1 MAGGFRGFGKS
12 QLQQTVEL
20 ARDTIREF
28 EKSLAKLRADNLR
41 LEQRCHRVEEQLLK
55 IVTITKE
62 GRQSALRERVG
73 SVLDEIVRRVEK
85 VAGRRFTRAEDKHV
99 RDAVQE
105 RPLTPAEQAE
115 LLQAQEAQRRRD
127 RVQRGSS
134 WDLQRKARDVTR
146 GKDDDL
152 GPSR

>member
-1 MAGGFRGFGKS
+1 M
-12 QLQQTVEL
+12 
-20 ARDTIREF
+20 
-28 EKSLAKLRADNLR
+28 
-41 LEQRCHRVEEQLLK
+41 
-55 IVTITKE
+55 
-62 GRQSALRERVG
+62 
-73 SVLDEIVRRVEK
+73 LDEIVRRVEK